1 MTTQPTDERDNREGL
16 PSASSMDKFA
26 KCPGSWA
33 AERGMTE
40 LPMLAVTQA
49 GTDIHEA
56 MESDEDENLDV
67 SEKEIT
73 ERLREMRERET
84 INFKAYYNTPHEA
97 KIIVEERFW
106 IRNRRTLEL
115 LSSARPDYC
124 CVPGDG
130 NFAALVINWK
140 TGYKKPTPSELS
152 WQSRTEVISLWHQFP
167 KLKIIRGAFASSRL
181 STEWDSTDYTLE
193 DLERIEME
201 LFHVVW
207 RTKQPHAERVP
218 GPHCR
223 YCRANGICREKAV
236 YDLIIASYVP
246 IVDGKPDQLAVLESV
261 GKLMPKEMGF
271 LYDRKLSVTTGYDN
285 LKARMLALP
294 DDVLAEAGH
303 KKGPGNQNKVIVDVP
318 TAFLRL
324 GKLLTDAERA
334 QCIKI
339 VRGPAAEI
347 LAEKENITKKTAGER
362 ILEALGDTVVDK
374 PGNPKLVKL

>member
-1 MTTQPTDERDNREGL
+1 MTTQPTDEREGL
-16 PSASSMDKFA
+16 PSASSMDRYA
-26 KCPGSWA
+26 HCPGSFA

-49 GTDIHEA
+49 GTDIHAA
-56 MESDEDENLDV
+56 MEDGDDDGLDV

-84 INFKAYYNTPHEA
+84 MNFKAYFNTPIEA
-97 KIIVEERFW
+97 KLIVEERFW
-106 IRNRRTLEL
+106 IRNKRTLEL
-115 LSSARPDYC
+115 VASARPDYC
-124 CVPGDG
+124 CIPGDAD
-130 NFAALVINWK
+130 FAALVINWK

-201 LFHVVW
+201 LFHVIW

-223 YCRANGICREKAV
+223 YCRANGVCREKAV
-236 YDLIIASYVP
+236 YDLIIGSYVKL
-246 IVDGKPDQLAVLESV
+246 VDGKPDQLKVLESV
-261 GKLMPKEMGF
+261 GKLVPKEMGW
-271 LYDRKLSVTTGYDN
+271 LYDRKLSVETGYDN
-285 LKARMLALP
+285 LKARMLALT
-294 DDVLAEAGH
+294 DEQLKEAGY
-303 KKGPGNQNKVIVDVP
+303 KRGPGNQNKAIIDVP
-318 TAFLRL
+318 TAFQRL
-324 GKLLTDAERA
+324 GKIMTDLQRVC
-334 QCIKI
+334 CISIK
-339 VRGPAAEI
+339 RGQAAEI
-347 LAEKENITKKTAGER
+347 VAESKNITKKSAGELV
-362 ILEALGDTVVDK
+362 LETLGDTVIDK